1 MVKGIE
7 LFRDWFQ
14 GYENQYVII
23 GGTACDLLMDEAE
36 EEFRATK
43 DIDLVL
49 IVEYLT
55 PEFGKRFW
63 EFVRYA
69 GYEHCRKSTGNPEFY
84 RFSNPKRTEYPVM
97 IELFSKSL
105 DSMILPENA
114 TLTPLPID
122 DSVSSLSAILLDED
136 YYDLLKNGT
145 TVIRGINILDA
156 PFIIPFKAKAWLDLT
171 LKKAEGNHVDGKHI
185 RKHRN
190 DILRLS
196 ILLSASTQITLKP
209 SVWNDLKTF
218 IDAMEKETI
227 ETKDLKLLRS
237 KDEILEMI
245 RRFYIGE

>member
-1 MVKGIE
+1 
-7 LFRDWFQ
+7 
-14 GYENQYVII
+14 
-23 GGTACDLLMDEAE
+23 
-36 EEFRATK
+36 
-43 DIDLVL
+43 
-49 IVEYLT
+49 
-55 PEFGKRFW
+55 
-63 EFVRYA
+63 
-69 GYEHCRKSTGNPEFY
+69 
-84 RFSNPKRTEYPVM
+84 M

-105 DSMILPENA
+105 DSMILPEDA
-114 TLTPLPID
+114 VLTPLPID

-171 LKKAEGNHVDGKHI
+171 LKKAAGNHVDGKHI

-196 ILLSASTQITLKP
+196 ILLSATTQIELKP

-218 IDAMEKETI
+218 IDAVEKETI
-227 ETKDLKLLRS
+227 ETKDLKLSRS

-245 RRFYIGE
+245 RRFYMIE